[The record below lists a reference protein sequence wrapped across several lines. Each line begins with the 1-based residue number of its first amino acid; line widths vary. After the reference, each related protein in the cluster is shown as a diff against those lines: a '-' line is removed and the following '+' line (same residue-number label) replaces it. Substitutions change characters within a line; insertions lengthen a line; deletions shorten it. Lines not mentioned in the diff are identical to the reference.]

1 MRKAIVVAVSAVT
14 AASALAASVATADST
29 RVASPA
35 APNCKLATI
44 ALTGPYTGTGL
55 PDQLERRK
63 GHSRCPERH
72 EAYEAQ
78 GGRG

>member
-14 AASALAASVATADST
+14 AVAAIAASVATADSS

-44 ALTGPYTGTGL
+44 ALTGPVHGPAGGAGL
-55 PDQLERRK
+55 DQRNW
-63 GHSRCPERH
+63 
-72 EAYEAQ
+72 
-78 GGRG
+78 GRIFLTN